1 MTADEPARTL
11 GIYSN
16 SPSYLFDRKRTV
28 NPMDQDISEDLV
40 EAGRG
45 YESLFVPALFEAWT
59 KHLVDGAGI
68 REGSHVLDV
77 ACGTGV
83 LARNALVRAGAN
95 GRVVGADLA
104 PGMLA
109 AAREIE
115 PAIDWVQC
123 SAEALDV
130 DDDSFDCVI
139 SQFGMMFFKDR
150 QKSANEMFRALKPGG
165 SLAIAVW
172 RSVEQNPAYADII
185 SVLEEQ
191 VGTAAAD
198 ALRLPYSL
206 GDAEDVTSVLES
218 SGFADIKVEA
228 KTEFAK
234 FPNSRQMVE
243 AELRGWLPLFDI
255 FLSEDKIDKVL
266 FESDKTLGKYAGPSG
281 EAVFPTSAHV
291 FTARKS

>member
-1 MTADEPARTL
+1 
-11 GIYSN
+11 
-16 SPSYLFDRKRTV
+16 
-28 NPMDQDISEDLV
+28 
-40 EAGRG
+40 
-45 YESLFVPALFEAWT
+45 
-59 KHLVDGAGI
+59 
-68 REGSHVLDV
+68 
-77 ACGTGV
+77 
-83 LARNALVRAGAN
+83 
-95 GRVVGADLA
+95 
-104 PGMLA
+104 
-109 AAREIE
+109 
-115 PAIDWVQC
+115 
-123 SAEALDV
+123 
-130 DDDSFDCVI
+130 
-139 SQFGMMFFKDR
+139 
-150 QKSANEMFRALKPGG
+150 LKPGG